1 MRGYL
6 VALAT
11 LIPASQQ
18 ALLASQP
25 LVSLLRSATALFH
38 KRTSD
43 VFLSL
48 WCDRFVILA

>member
-1 MRGYL
+1 MRGYS

-11 LIPASQQ
+11 MIPASQQ
-18 ALLASQP
+18 AL

-43 VFLSL
+43 VFLYL